1 MLRYCLLASAGLLVL
16 LACTPDETPRAG
28 PPPPQGV
35 EFPPEMAEPALLTY
49 HPDLH
54 VDITEMRVRPSGLWL
69 QDLVPSEGDTATR
82 GSMVLVRY
90 TGWLHDGTLFESNA
104 DTDPFEFRLGAGE
117 MLEGWDEGIV
127 GMRRGGKR
135 KLILPYQLAYGEAGE
150 GEVPPFATLVYDI
163 ELIDF
168 RP

>member
-1 MLRYCLLASAGLLVL
+1 
-16 LACTPDETPRAG
+16 
-28 PPPPQGV
+28 
-35 EFPPEMAEPALLTY
+35 MAEPELLTY

-54 VDITEMRVRPSGLWL
+54 VDITEMRRRASGLWL
-69 QDLVPSEGDTATR
+69 QDLIPGEGDTATR
-82 GSMVLVRY
+82 GSTVRIRY

-104 DTDPFEFRLGAGE
+104 TAEPFEFRLGVGE

-135 KLILPYQLAYGEAGE
+135 KLVIPYQMAYGEAGE
-150 GEVPPFATLVYDI
+150 GEVPPFAVLVYDI

-168 RP
+168 RR